1 MWIENNY
8 KIWKAASLDTGR
20 IAINHVLI
28 ARPEEVPE
36 LLGVGQE
43 IADSWLSWGDVVP
56 HAVSSNH
63 GLALATDGFVLS
75 VVPVRLDEKDVSG
88 LVDRLIFQYT
98 MGRKT
103 RGESVFD
110 LSNAEVTWWDKRD
123 PTKVVQTNGRFYRRD
138 YAEEK
143 TKFPNFIHVLP
154 DLSRMNKVRH
164 ISFGLDVLTKAY
176 SSIGRPVGVRLFTFG
191 MEKPILISGENT
203 PTPHK
208 WGEGVRL
215 QVRAPFAIMMPMHSG
230 YANIN
235 DGDDEEEE

>member
-1 MWIENNY
+1 MWIDNSY

-28 ARPEEVPE
+28 ARPKEVPE
-36 LLGVGQE
+36 LLGVGAE
-43 IADSWLSWGDVVP
+43 ATNEWLNYGDVVP
-56 HAVSSNH
+56 HAVSENY
-63 GLALATDGFVLS
+63 GLALATDGFILS
-75 VVPVRLDEKDVSG
+75 VVPVRLAENDVSG

-110 LSNAEVTWWDKRD
+110 LSNAEVTGIDRD
-123 PTKVVQTNGRFYRRD
+123 PIKVVQTDGRFYRRD

-143 TKFPNFIHVLP
+143 TRFPNFIHVLP

-191 MEKPILISGENT
+191 MEKPILVSGENT
-203 PTPHK
+203 PAPHK
-208 WGEGVRL
+208 WGEGDRL
-215 QVRAPFAIMMPMHSG
+215 QVRAPFAIMMPTHSG

-235 DGDDEEEE
+235 DGDDVDEEE